1 MTHAHDHHDSCTP
14 DLDRDLV
21 VTGAR
26 TAGESPG
33 HDRRRLQTPPPP
45 PPPAAPV
52 VEVTPLSLDTEVIA
66 RSSQVPVVVLLGSS
80 VDPRTSTLR
89 RELENRAHAAR
100 LRWILGVVDA
110 DRFPQVVQAF
120 RPAALPSV
128 VVVAGGTGVGTWT
141 TADGEIDCGE
151 WVGEVV
157 AAVAGRLEGLPEDA
171 PVDGGREATVGD
183 SVVTDP
189 RLREAAELVGRGEA
203 EAALVLYDRMLAEY
217 TDPAAVGALR
227 RARAAVAVLARTR
240 DMDRSAVLSAV
251 ADARRGRQEEPGTD
265 GTGGT
270 VGSVLRAADVL
281 VLLDRPVEAVELLSG
296 SLAHTADVESIR
308 PRLLEMLY
316 LLDPGHPAVSEARRT
331 LAAAV
336 F

>member
-26 TAGESPG
+26 PAGESSD
-33 HDRRRLQTPPPP
+33 HDRGRPQTP

-52 VEVTPLSLDTEVIA
+52 VEVTPLSLETEVVS
-66 RSSQVPVVVLLGSS
+66 RSAQVPVVVLIGSS
-80 VDPRTSTLR
+80 VDPATSALR
-89 RELENRAHAAR
+89 RDLEDLATAAR
-100 LRWILGVVDA
+100 LRWVLGVVDA
-110 DRFPQVVQAF
+110 DRFPQVVRAF
-120 RPAALPSV
+120 RPEVLPSV

-141 TADGEIDCGE
+141 TVDGEVDCGE
-151 WVGEVV
+151 WVGKVV
-157 AAVAGRLEGLPEDA
+157 ATVAGRLEGLPEEE
-171 PVDGGREATVGD
+171 PVDGAGEATVGG

-189 RLREAAELVGRGEA
+189 RLQEAAELVGRGEA
-203 EAALVLYDRMLAEY
+203 EAALALYDRMLAEY
-217 TDPAAVGALR
+217 ADPGAVGTLR

-251 ADARRGRQEEPGTD
+251 ADARRCRQGEPGT
-265 GTGGT
+265 
-270 VGSVLRAADVL
+270 VLRAADVL

-296 SLAHTADVESIR
+296 SLVHAADVESIR
-308 PRLLEMLY
+308 PRLLEMLH
-316 LLDPGHPAVSEARRT
+316 LLDPGHPAVSEARRK

>member
-1 MTHAHDHHDSCTP
+1 M
-14 DLDRDLV
+14 
-21 VTGAR
+21 
-26 TAGESPG
+26 
-33 HDRRRLQTPPPP
+33 
-45 PPPAAPV
+45 
-52 VEVTPLSLDTEVIA
+52 TPLSLETEVIA

-110 DRFPQVVQAF
+110 DRFPQVVGAF

-141 TADGEIDCGE
+141 TADGEVDCGE
-151 WVGEVV
+151 WAGEVV
-157 AAVAGRLEGLPEDA
+157 ATVAGRLEGLPEDA
-171 PVDGGREATVGD
+171 PVDGGREATVGG

-203 EAALVLYDRMLAEY
+203 EAALALYDRMLAEY

-265 GTGGT
+265 GT
-270 VGSVLRAADVL
+270 VLRAADVL

-296 SLAHTADVESIR
+296 SLVHAADVESIR
-308 PRLLEMLY
+308 PRLLEMLH
-316 LLDPGHPAVSEARRT
+316 LLDPGHPAVSEARRM